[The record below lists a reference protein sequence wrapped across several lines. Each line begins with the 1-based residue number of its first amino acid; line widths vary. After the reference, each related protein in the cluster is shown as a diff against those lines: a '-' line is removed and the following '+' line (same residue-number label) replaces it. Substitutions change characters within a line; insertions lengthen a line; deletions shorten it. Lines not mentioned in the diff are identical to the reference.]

1 MSDIRDGETYRIRKL
16 ADGNCWMTENLRL
29 KITEGQAIEISDG
42 SMWMPTNYDGSTTN
56 STTLTANDVANLS
69 TLWKCTSTG
78 NDCTAIVRSLDTAGF
93 DSVSICT
100 SGGGSTVG
108 TDRCSESASTIDG
121 DTQKIGVYY
130 NWYTS
135 TAGTGIIESGTTLP
149 SVSICPKNWQMPGGN
164 VTTITGPTYRK
175 LLNAYGI
182 TPGYEDVS
190 EDMRKFPYSF
200 ITTGDYIP
208 DYVTIQ
214 NFGAIGFYADK
225 NSGHGSGDPDGIY
238 LNNNKFQVGTGYAR
252 FTTRRRRDGT
262 VIRCVAQ

>member
-1 MSDIRDGETYRIRKL
+1 MRKL

-69 TLWKCTSTG
+69 TLWKCSTNG
-78 NDCTAIVRSLDTAGF
+78 YACNAIVRSLDTTGF
-93 DSVSICT
+93 DNVDIC
-100 SGGGSTVG
+100 SSQGEIG
-108 TDRCSESASTIDG
+108 TDQCSETADTIDG
-121 DTQKIGVYY
+121 ETQKIGVYY
-130 NWYTS
+130 NWYTA

-149 SVSICPKNWQMPGGN
+149 SVSICPKNWQMPGGGN
-164 VTTITGPTYRK
+164 VTTITGPTYWK

-182 TPGYEDVS
+182 TSGYEDVS

-200 ITTGDYIP
+200 IITGR
-208 DYVTIQ
+208 YVSDIATI
-214 NFGAIGFYADK
+214 AYADRGFYTTK
-225 NSGHGSGDPDGIY
+225 NSAKSSGDPDGVIR
-238 LNNNKFQVGTGYAR
+238 NNVKLQIGVGYTR
-252 FTTRRRRDGT
+252 FTSTRRRDGT